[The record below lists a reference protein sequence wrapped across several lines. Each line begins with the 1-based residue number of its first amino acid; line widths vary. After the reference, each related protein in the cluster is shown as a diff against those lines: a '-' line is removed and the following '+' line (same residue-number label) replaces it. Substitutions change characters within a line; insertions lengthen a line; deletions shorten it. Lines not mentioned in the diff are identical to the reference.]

1 MAFLFVSVIEFIG
14 WIIYLYGERDFF
26 VFWVSFVGMYGSVVL
41 YIIPVMFAVMQML
54 VQMGGSLQAAPGG
67 YCLWLT
73 NIGGIYWLI
82 NAIIHIEFTPR
93 LKAHAT
99 KWWPLDEAKKPKR
112 GRKCSL
118 NRADMKTQEEYDQAC
133 AAVRAAN
140 GEDDDATAI

>member
-1 MAFLFVSVIEFIG
+1 
-14 WIIYLYGERDFF
+14 
-26 VFWVSFVGMYGSVVL
+26 
-41 YIIPVMFAVMQML
+41 MQML
-54 VQMGGSLQAAPGG
+54 VQMGGSLQAAPCG

-93 LKAHAT
+93 LKTHAT

-133 AAVRAAN
+133 AAVSKSLHMTAEWVDSRAPK
-140 GEDDDATAI
+140 DAFVTTEPEIQNRFHTKPATEGDKCCSLS